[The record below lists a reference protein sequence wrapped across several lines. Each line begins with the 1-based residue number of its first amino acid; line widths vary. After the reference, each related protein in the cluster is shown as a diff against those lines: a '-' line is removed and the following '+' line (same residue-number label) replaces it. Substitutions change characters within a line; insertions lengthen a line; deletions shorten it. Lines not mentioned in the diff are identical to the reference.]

1 MHKMVICAA
10 VATALSFGTST
21 AAPAKNMNKH
31 GGHGWHGKVD
41 RKPTGSIHRGASFNA
56 PGHVKKR
63 MGLQSARSV
72 APGRTHRLPPGQ
84 MPRR

>member
-31 GGHGWHGKVD
+31 VG
-41 RKPTGSIHRGASFNA
+41 KPTGSIHRGASFNA